1 VFFPLLLLDND
12 GPFEVEVVFLF
23 ENVEEGRVSAAIDAD
38 LLELVAEVVL
48 DGLLLEL
55 IPLNDD
61 VVFSLKHE
69 AVYDKIL
76 FFKQVCFLK
85 EADDFLGIDIIVT
98 FLDIHSDEI

>member
-1 VFFPLLLLDND
+1 MFFPLLLFDND

-23 ENVEEGRVSAAIDAD
+23 ENVEEGRISAAIDAD

-55 IPLNDD
+55 VPLNDD

-69 AVYDKIL
+69 AVDDKIL